1 MIGRFVKTDTEDWH
15 GRDCCRLDIRGTDV
29 QSPYFGDPSLWD
41 DEGHSEDTSS
51 ALEYI
56 SGRKSLE
63 GIILSGEPLRNRG
76 LFGLLKELRKT
87 RIPIRLETWGTRP
100 AELDDMAGAMMI
112 DSVLVRLTAS
122 PGSPSFEKAMPGGD
136 PYTVVE
142 TLELLESLEIP
153 SEVEVIAVPG
163 IVDADSLGEIAS
175 YLTKKTLLTLR
186 QYNPRYASGTDA
198 RGIEPMSKKDFT
210 ALHTSLRG
218 YRCKSAVRWV

>member
-1 MIGRFVKTDTEDWH
+1 
-15 GRDCCRLDIRGTDV
+15 
-29 QSPYFGDPSLWD
+29 
-41 DEGHSEDTSS
+41 
-51 ALEYI
+51 
-56 SGRKSLE
+56 
-63 GIILSGEPLRNRG
+63 
-76 LFGLLKELRKT
+76 
-87 RIPIRLETWGTRP
+87 
-100 AELDDMAGAMMI
+100 MAGAMMI